1 MKTELSTPYLIQRAK
16 FKDNPNRVGI
26 DGILEFDYMGSAE
39 FEWGALPKSL
49 KRIREIGG
57 EYEVAELTLSNGK
70 IVQAFRL
77 SAVAEEINEFILG
90 LANNKYHLKEFS
102 DFDTW
107 ISDNPR
113 WQNQTDFWWD
123 IENDYMFWKKDE
135 IFLKKFIDAI
145 KKINL

>member
-16 FKDNPNRVGI
+16 FKDNPNRIGI
-26 DGILEFDYMGSAE
+26 DAILEFDYMGSAE

-49 KRIREIGG
+49 NRIRETGG
-57 EYEVAELTLSNGK
+57 EYEIAELMLSNGK
-70 IVQAFRL
+70 IIQAFSL
-77 SAVAEEINEFILG
+77 ASNAGEIIEFILG
-90 LANNKYHLKEFS
+90 LANNKYQLKEFS

-113 WQNQTDFWWD
+113 WPNRFDFWWD

-135 IFLKKFIDAI
+135 EFLKKFVNAI
-145 KKINL
+145 KEINL